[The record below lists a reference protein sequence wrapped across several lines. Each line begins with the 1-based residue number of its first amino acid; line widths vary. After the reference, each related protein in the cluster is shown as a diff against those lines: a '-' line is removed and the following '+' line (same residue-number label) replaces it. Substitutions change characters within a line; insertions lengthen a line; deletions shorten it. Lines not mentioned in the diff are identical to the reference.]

1 MAKMKDELIQ
11 LPLPC
16 DLKRFIEYCKSFYSN
31 DDAVYPMGV
40 SDQVMVAA
48 CFLLSKRKDTDF
60 EGDSFDRE
68 MVREVLH
75 LLGYKEGGGEA
86 SQQRSN

>member
-1 MAKMKDELIQ
+1 MSKMKEDFAQ
-11 LPLPC
+11 LSLPC
-16 DLKRFIEYCKSFYSN
+16 DLKMFIQYCKSFYSN

-40 SDQVMVAA
+40 PDQVMTAA
-48 CFLLSKRKDTDF
+48 CFLLFRRKDIGF

-75 LLGYKEGGGEA
+75 LIGYKELT
-86 SQQRSN
+86 Q